1 MSIPEPRYSTGKV
14 IGHSKAGQRK
24 EWRFLIVCKV
34 RVHLDRV
41 KNGRQF
47 DDLFMQ
53 RMKDKYEKKKT
64 AANNKQGAEA
74 AASHEDRCD
83 FILSH
88 FNIES
93 YIKWYKENN
102 HHDDSNNDEED
113 SNNKDDDSNSDAA
126 TSLKEV

>member
-1 MSIPEPRYSTGKV
+1 
-14 IGHSKAGQRK
+14 
-24 EWRFLIVCKV
+24 
-34 RVHLDRV
+34 
-41 KNGRQF
+41 
-47 DDLFMQ
+47 MQ